1 MRTSPQ
7 TNKFKQDRR
16 ACTTTSKPATNRER
30 EPNPIGTQGNVT
42 SEISSKELFVLM
54 ITWEVY
60 LPFLL
65 LNHKRTSLPKLE
77 DLSRH
82 HTLAYHVEDQASR
95 LARPVLTLR
104 QFKKNEDHQLNGI
117 QPLRFT
123 INEFPAFSKL
133 MELWTRKIVFQT

>member
-7 TNKFKQDRR
+7 TNKITEDRR
-16 ACTTTSKPATNRER
+16 KWTTTSKPDTTRER
-30 EPNPIGTQGNVT
+30 EPNPIGTQINVT

-54 ITWEVY
+54 ITWNVY
-60 LPFLL
+60 FPFLS
-65 LNHKRTSLPKLE
+65 LNHKRTSLPKWE

-82 HTLAYHVEDQASR
+82 HALAYHMEDKASR

-117 QPLRFT
+117 QPPKST
-123 INEFPAFSKL
+123 INEFPALWKL